1 MKQYNKVTNP
11 ATIAQ
16 LTFQDSASVQKN
28 SESGLEWSPLGA
40 IGAAIKVGEGIPVLV
55 FNSGGTVA
63 YVAFGD
69 YNMAAPTGPTDG
81 VPVFPNE
88 KFVVN
93 SGAKTWVRASAAA
106 VFGYVGEKEK

>member
-16 LTFQDSASVQKN
+16 LTFQDSASVQKQA
-28 SESGLEWSPLGA
+28 ESGLDWSPLGPL
-40 IGAAIKVGEGIPVLV
+40 GAAVKVGEGIPVLV
-55 FNSGGTVA
+55 FNSGATVG

-81 VPVFPNE
+81 IPVLPNE
-88 KFVVN
+88 KFILN
-93 SGAKTWVRASAAA
+93 SGAKTWIRASLPAI
-106 VFGYVGEKEK
+106 FGYGGEKEK